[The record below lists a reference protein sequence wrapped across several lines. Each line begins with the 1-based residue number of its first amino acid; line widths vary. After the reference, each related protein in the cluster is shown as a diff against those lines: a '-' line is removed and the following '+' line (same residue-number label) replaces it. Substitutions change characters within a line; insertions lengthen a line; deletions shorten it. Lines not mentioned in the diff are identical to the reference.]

1 MKQFIVLPRKYNF
14 ALSRILIVAM
24 LLVSLALAGCG
35 GKLGKIEPSV
45 VETAIADAEAAIAA
59 AQDVDAASLAPDAFQ
74 AATSN
79 LEAAKTALTEK
90 KGNDALRLAYQAT
103 TDARLAHRHA
113 INVNKNSKLNATIL
127 QKEAGA
133 EELRQKLSTKETE
146 LARVKSE
153 MQTARGEEDQLNQKI
168 RDLQKKNRELSITR
182 EDYGKQVAEL
192 FKTLDD
198 MQTRGKRAETE
209 IRNYGKEISA
219 LRRRLDIA
227 DKIVKEEGYQKR
239 SAIAEAESLRKQ
251 IREQAEIYTQKLAE
265 AGQQGVA
272 AKHADFLKQQ
282 AQASRAYVDSKPPL
296 SPAKTGR
303 TSLSTEQIAVGK
315 AALSNWDAAWQSK
328 NLNVH
333 LAYYGPNS
341 VVDKVVIHESKE
353 NRSKIDRQQL
363 ASDLRQMSEHAWRNV
378 KTDTEVESE
387 SIIGV
392 QQMSRLVTPAADENA
407 TALYNIWIREVWMH
421 QVGNDWKIHHE
432 IWKIFENVPDF

>member
-1 MKQFIVLPRKYNF
+1 MKQFIVLPRKNNF

-45 VETAIADAEAAIAA
+45 VDTAIADAEAAIEA

-103 TDARLAHRHA
+103 ADAKLAHRHA

-146 LARVKSE
+146 LARVRSE
-153 MQTARGEEDQLNQKI
+153 MQTARDEEDQLNQKI
-168 RDLQKKNRELSITR
+168 GDLQKKNRELSVTR
-182 EDYGKQVAEL
+182 EKYGKQVAEL

-198 MQTRGKRAETE
+198 MQTRGERAETE
-209 IRNYGKEISA
+209 IRSYGKEISA

-239 SAIAEAESLRKQ
+239 SAIAEAESLRRQ
-251 IREQAEIYTQKLAE
+251 MREQAEIYTKKLAE

-282 AQASRAYVDSKPPL
+282 AEASRAYVDSKPPL

-303 TSLSTEQIAVGK
+303 TSLSTEQIAAGK
-315 AALSNWDAAWQSK
+315 IALSNWGAAWQSK

-333 LAYYGPNS
+333 LAHYEHNI

-353 NRSKIDRQQL
+353 DRSKIDRQQL
-363 ASDLRQMSEHAWRNV
+363 ESDLRQMNEHAWRNV

-387 SIIGV
+387 SIISV

>member
-1 MKQFIVLPRKYNF
+1 MKRFIVLQRKYNF
-14 ALSRILIVAM
+14 ALRRILMVAM
-24 LLVSLALAGCG
+24 LLVSLVLAGCG
-35 GKLGKIEPSV
+35 GQLGNIEPSV
-45 VETAIADAEAAIAA
+45 VDTAIADAEAAIAA
-59 AQDVDAASLAPDAFQ
+59 ARDIDAASLAPDAFQ

-79 LEAAKTALTEK
+79 LAAAKTALTEK

-103 TDARLAHRHA
+103 ADARLAHRHA

-127 QKEAGA
+127 QKEAGVA
-133 EELRQKLSTKETE
+133 ELRQKLNTQEAE
-146 LARVKSE
+146 FARVKSE
-153 MQTARGEEDQLNQKI
+153 MQTARGAEDQLTQKI
-168 RDLQKKNRELSITR
+168 RDLEKKNRELNITR

-192 FKTLDD
+192 FETLDD

-219 LRRRLDIA
+219 LRRKIDIA
-227 DKIVKEEGYQKR
+227 DKMVKEEGYQKR
-239 SAIAEAESLRKQ
+239 AAIAEAESLRKQ

-272 AKHADFLKQQ
+272 AKHAEFLKQQ

-303 TSLSTEQIAVGK
+303 TLLSTEQIAAGK
-315 AALSNWDAAWQSK
+315 VALSNWEAAWQSK

-333 LAYYGPNS
+333 LAHYEHNI
-341 VVDKVVIHESKE
+341 VVDKVVIYESKE
-353 NRSKIDRQQL
+353 DRSKIDRQQL
-363 ASDLRQMSEHAWRNV
+363 ESELRQMSEHTWRNV

-387 SIIGV
+387 SIISV
-392 QQMSRLVTPAADENA
+392 QQMSRLVVPAADENA

-421 QVGNDWKIHHE
+421 QIGNDWKIHHE

>member
-1 MKQFIVLPRKYNF
+1 MKRFIVLQRKYNF
-14 ALSRILIVAM
+14 ALRRILIVAM
-24 LLVSLALAGCG
+24 LLAPLVLAGCG

-45 VETAIADAEAAIAA
+45 VDTAIADAEAAITAA
-59 AQDVDAASLAPDAFQ
+59 RGVDAASLAPDAFQ

-90 KGNDALRLAYQAT
+90 KGNDALRLAYQASA
-103 TDARLAHRHA
+103 DARLAHRHA

-127 QKEAGA
+127 EKEAGA
-133 EELRQKLSTKETE
+133 AELRQKLSTQEAE
-146 LARVKSE
+146 FARVKSE
-153 MQTARGEEDQLNQKI
+153 MQTARGAEDQLNQKI
-168 RDLQKKNRELSITR
+168 RDLEKKNRELSITR
-182 EDYGKQVAEL
+182 ENYGKQVAEL
-192 FKTLDD
+192 FKTLED

-219 LRRRLDIA
+219 LRRKIDIA
-227 DKIVKEEGYQKR
+227 DKMVKEEGYQKR

-296 SPAKTGR
+296 APAKTGR
-303 TSLSTEQIAVGK
+303 TSLSTAQIAAGK
-315 AALSNWDAAWQSK
+315 AALSNWEAAWQRK

-333 LAYYGPNS
+333 LAHYEHNI

-353 NRSKIDRQQL
+353 DRSKIDRQQL
-363 ASDLRQMSEHAWRNV
+363 ESDLRQMSAHAWRNV

-387 SIIGV
+387 SIISV
-392 QQMSRLVTPAADENA
+392 QQMSRLVVPAVDENA

-421 QVGNDWKIHHE
+421 QVGNAWKIHHE

>member
-153 MQTARGEEDQLNQKI
+153 MQTARGEENQLNQKI

>member
-1 MKQFIVLPRKYNF
+1 MKQFIVLPRKNNF
-14 ALSRILIVAM
+14 GLRRILIVAM

-45 VETAIADAEAAIAA
+45 VDTAIADAEAAIGA

-103 TDARLAHRHA
+103 ADARLAHRHA

-133 EELRQKLSTKETE
+133 EKLRQKLSTKETE

-153 MQTARGEEDQLNQKI
+153 MQTVRGEEDQLNQKI
-168 RDLQKKNRELSITR
+168 RDLEKTNRELSVTR
-182 EDYGKQVAEL
+182 EKYGKQVAEL

-209 IRNYGKEISA
+209 IRSYGKEISA

-239 SAIAEAESLRKQ
+239 SAIAEAESLRRQ
-251 IREQAEIYTQKLAE
+251 MREQAEIYTKKLAE

-282 AQASRAYVDSKPPL
+282 AEASRAYVDSKPPL

-303 TSLSTEQIAVGK
+303 TSLSTEQIAAGK
-315 AALSNWDAAWQSK
+315 IALSNWEAAWQSK

-333 LAYYGPNS
+333 LAHYDHNI

-353 NRSKIDRQQL
+353 DRSKIDRQQL
-363 ASDLRQMSEHAWRNV
+363 ESDLREMSAHAWRNV

-387 SIIGV
+387 SLISV

>member
-1 MKQFIVLPRKYNF
+1 MKRFIVLQRKYNF
-14 ALSRILIVAM
+14 ALRKILIVTM

-35 GKLGKIEPSV
+35 GKLGNIEPSV
-45 VETAIADAEAAIAA
+45 VDTAIADAEAAIAA

-90 KGNDALRLAYQAT
+90 KGNDALRLAYQASA
-103 TDARLAHRHA
+103 DARLAHRHA

-127 QKEAGA
+127 QKEAGVA
-133 EELRQKLSTKETE
+133 ELRQKLSTLEAE
-146 LARVKSE
+146 LARVTSE
-153 MQTARGEEDQLNQKI
+153 MQTARGAEDQLNQKI
-168 RDLQKKNRELSITR
+168 RDLQKNNRELSVTR
-182 EDYGKQVAEL
+182 EKYGKQVAEL
-192 FKTLDD
+192 FETLED

-219 LRRRLDIA
+219 LRRKIDIA
-227 DKIVKEEGYQKR
+227 DKMVKEEGYQKR

-251 IREQAEIYTQKLAE
+251 IREQAEIYTQKLAD

-272 AKHADFLKQQ
+272 AKHAEFLKQQ

-303 TSLSTEQIAVGK
+303 TSLSTAQIDAGK
-315 AALSNWDAAWQSK
+315 VALSNWEAAWQRK
-328 NLNVH
+328 DLNVH
-333 LAYYGPNS
+333 LAHYEPNI

-353 NRSKIDRQQL
+353 DRSKIDRQQL
-363 ASDLRQMSEHAWRNV
+363 ESDLQQMSEHAWRTV

-387 SIIGV
+387 SIISV
-392 QQMSRLVTPAADENA
+392 QQMSRLVVPAADENA

-421 QVGNDWKIHHE
+421 QVGNNWKIHHE

>member
-1 MKQFIVLPRKYNF
+1 MKRFIVLQRKYNF
-14 ALSRILIVAM
+14 ALRRILIVAM
-24 LLVSLALAGCG
+24 LLVSLVLAGCG
-35 GKLGKIEPSV
+35 GQLGNIEPSV
-45 VETAIADAEAAIAA
+45 VDTAIADAEAAIAA
-59 AQDVDAASLAPDAFQ
+59 AREIDAAALAPDAFQ

-79 LEAAKTALTEK
+79 LAAAKTALTEK

-103 TDARLAHRHA
+103 ADARLAHRHA

-127 QKEAGA
+127 QKEAGVA
-133 EELRQKLSTKETE
+133 ELRQKLSTQEAE
-146 LARVKSE
+146 FARVKSE
-153 MQTARGEEDQLNQKI
+153 MQTARGAEDQLNRKI
-168 RDLQKKNRELSITR
+168 RDLEKKNRELNITR
-182 EDYGKQVAEL
+182 ENYGKQVAEL
-192 FKTLDD
+192 FETLEE
-198 MQTRGKRAETE
+198 MQTRGKRAEVE

-219 LRRRLDIA
+219 LRRKIDIA
-227 DKIVKEEGYQKR
+227 DKMVKEEGYQKR

-272 AKHADFLKQQ
+272 AKHAEFLKQQ
-282 AQASRAYVDSKPPL
+282 AQASRSYVDSKPPL

-303 TSLSTEQIAVGK
+303 TSLSTAQIAAGK

-333 LAYYGPNS
+333 LAHYDHNI

-353 NRSKIDRQQL
+353 DRSKIDRQQL
-363 ASDLRQMSEHAWRNV
+363 ESDLRQMSEHAWRNV

-387 SIIGV
+387 SIINV
-392 QQMSRLVTPAADENA
+392 QQMSRLVAPAADENA